1 MALIFGNTPTWIGSY
16 PIEGFAFNEGIVVSC
31 NPLGTGVGTARS
43 RIICKSSGVA
53 IIVAPRSAEVS
64 RTWYCRND
72 AVTTAG
78 SITGLT
84 TSAFSSTGWF
94 VPTLGQLQ
102 TGYSCRSFWD
112 SYSSHSA
119 WTSTVY
125 NSGNAFFVL
134 FNDGFACSGAVTN
147 TYTLGVRAFRCVTY

>member
-1 MALIFGNTPTWIGSY
+1 MALIFGNTPTWIAGD
-16 PIEGFAFNEGIVVSC
+16 PINNFKWNEGIVVSC

-53 IIVAPRSAEVS
+53 IIVAPSSTEVT
-64 RTWYCRND
+64 RTWYCRED

-94 VPTLGQLQ
+94 VPCFGQLQ

-112 SYSSHSA
+112 SYSSTTYWS
-119 WTSTVY
+119 S
-125 NSGNAFFVL
+125 
-134 FNDGFACSGAVTN
+134 TN
-147 TYTLGVRAFRCVTY
+147 TNANLAAIVDFSNGYTGNSNKAYYFCVRAFRCVTY

>member
-1 MALIFGNTPTWIGSY
+1 MALIFGNTPTWIAGD
-16 PIEGFAFNEGIVVSC
+16 PINNFKWNEGIVVSC
-31 NPLGTGVGTARS
+31 NPLGTGVGTSRS

-53 IIVAPRSAEVS
+53 IIVAPISAEVG

-94 VPTLGQLQ
+94 VPCIGQLQ

-112 SYSSHSA
+112 SYSSTYYWS
-119 WTSTVY
+119 STECDS
-125 NSGNAFFVL
+125 NS
-134 FNDGFACSGAVTN
+134 ACSLNFANGFTYSFNKTN
-147 TYTLGVRAFRCVTY
+147 TRCVRAFRCVTY

>member
-1 MALIFGNTPTWIGSY
+1 MALIFGNTPTWIAGD
-16 PIEGFAFNEGIVVSC
+16 PINNFKWNEGYVVGICS
-31 NPLGTGVGTARS
+31 LGTAVGPGGS
-43 RIICKSSGVA
+43 RIICKCSGVA
-53 IIVAPRSAEVS
+53 IIVAPMSAEVS

-94 VPTLGQLQ
+94 VPCIGQLQ

-112 SYSSHSA
+112 SYSSTHYWSSTECNSSNA
-119 WTSTVY
+119 CSMYFNNGNTFNLSKTSTR
-125 NSGNAFFVL
+125 
-134 FNDGFACSGAVTN
+134 C
-147 TYTLGVRAFRCVTY
+147 VRAFRCVTY

>member
-1 MALIFGNTPTWIGSY
+1 MALIFGNTPTWITGD
-16 PIEGFAFNEGIVVSC
+16 PINNFKWNEGYVVGICS
-31 NPLGTGVGTARS
+31 LGTAVGPGGS
-43 RIICKSSGVA
+43 RIICKSSNVA
-53 IIVAPRSAEVS
+53 IIVAPMSAEVS
-64 RTWYCRND
+64 RSWYCRND

-112 SYSSHSA
+112 SYSSTGYWS
-119 WTSTVY
+119 STEFFANYACNVNFTNGAADFTNKT
-125 NSGNAFFVL
+125 NSY
-134 FNDGFACSGAVTN
+134 C
-147 TYTLGVRAFRCVTY
+147 VRAFRCVTY

>member
-1 MALIFGNTPTWIGSY
+1 MALIFGNTPTWIGSH

-31 NPLGTGVGTARS
+31 NPLGTGVGTACS

-53 IIVAPRSAEVS
+53 IIVAPISAEVAS
-64 RTWYCRND
+64 TWYCRDD

-94 VPTLGQLQ
+94 VPCIGQLQ

-112 SYSSHSA
+112 SYTSSTTYWS
-119 WTSTVY
+119 STEFG
-125 NSGNAFFVL
+125 SGDACVMT
-134 FNDGFACSGAVTN
+134 FNGGTTGGDGKT
-147 TYTLGVRAFRCVTY
+147 TTLCVRAFRCVTY

>member
-1 MALIFGNTPTWIGSY
+1 MALIFGNTPTWITGD
-16 PIEGFAFNEGIVVSC
+16 PINNFKWNEGYVVGICS
-31 NPLGTGVGTARS
+31 LGTAVGPGGS

-102 TGYSCRSFWD
+102 NPGYLCRSFWD
-112 SYSSHSA
+112 SYSSTLYWS
-119 WTSTVY
+119 STETFANGAYFVY
-125 NSGNAFFVL
+125 F
-134 FNDGFACSGAVTN
+134 TN
-147 TYTLGVRAFRCVTY
+147 GTAYGTNKTYTGCVRAFRCVTY

>member
-1 MALIFGNTPTWIGSY
+1 MALIFGNTPTWIGSH

-53 IIVAPRSAEVS
+53 IIVAPISAEVS

-84 TSAFSSTGWF
+84 TSAYSSTGWF

-112 SYSSHSA
+112 SYSSTNYWSSTEL
-119 WTSTVY
+119 TSTTACGMVFL
-125 NSGNAFFVL
+125 NGATGNITKTSTT
-134 FNDGFACSGAVTN
+134 C
-147 TYTLGVRAFRCVTY
+147 VRAFRCVTY

>member
-1 MALIFGNTPTWIGSY
+1 MALIFGNTPTWITGD
-16 PIEGFAFNEGIVVSC
+16 PINNFKWNEGYVVGICS
-31 NPLGTGVGTARS
+31 LGTAVGPGGS

-84 TSAFSSTGWF
+84 TSVFSSTGWF

-102 TGYSCRSFWD
+102 NPGYLCRSFWD
-112 SYSSHSA
+112 SYSSTCFWSSTEYNANSA
-119 WTSTVY
+119 YSVCFS
-125 NSGNAFFVL
+125 NGNAGSYSEGITF
-134 FNDGFACSGAVTN
+134 C
-147 TYTLGVRAFRCVTY
+147 VRAFRCVTY

>member
-1 MALIFGNTPTWIGSY
+1 MALIFGNTPTWITGT
-16 PIEGFAFNEGIVVSC
+16 PDGFAFNEGLSISC
-31 NPLGTGVGTARS
+31 NPLGTAVGPGGS

-94 VPTLGQLQ
+94 LPCIGQLQ
-102 TGYSCRSFWD
+102 NPGYLCRSFWGSFSSEIHWSNTSFNSNEGCLVCLQNGIT
-112 SYSSHSA
+112 SYLDK
-119 WTSTVY
+119 TSTV
-125 NSGNAFFVL
+125 
-134 FNDGFACSGAVTN
+134 C
-147 TYTLGVRAFRCVTY
+147 VRAFRCVTY

>member
-1 MALIFGNTPTWIGSY
+1 MALIFGNTPTWITGD
-16 PIEGFAFNEGIVVSC
+16 PINNFKWNEGYVVGICS
-31 NPLGTGVGTARS
+31 LGTAVGPGGS
-43 RIICKSSGVA
+43 RIICKSSNVA

-94 VPTLGQLQ
+94 VPCIGQLQ

-112 SYSSHSA
+112 SYSSAFYWS
-119 WTSTVY
+119 STEK
-125 NSGNAFFVL
+125 NA
-134 FNDGFACSGAVTN
+134 GYACSVNFTTGTAHLSPKN
-147 TYTLGVRAFRCVTY
+147 NPACVRAFRCVTY

>member
-1 MALIFGNTPTWIGSY
+1 MALIFGNTPTWIAGD
-16 PIEGFAFNEGIVVSC
+16 PINNFKWNEGIVVSC

-43 RIICKSSGVA
+43 RIICKCSGVA
-53 IIVAPRSAEVS
+53 IIVAPISAEVS

-94 VPTLGQLQ
+94 VPCIGQLQ

-112 SYSSHSA
+112 SYSSTYYWS
-119 WTSTVY
+119 STEDYSTDACVV
-125 NSGNAFFVL
+125 NFT
-134 FNDGFACSGAVTN
+134 DGTTNNGSKAVTRC
-147 TYTLGVRAFRCVTY
+147 VRAFRCVTY

>member
-1 MALIFGNTPTWIGSY
+1 MALIFGNTPTWIAGDPNNFKWSEGYVVGICSLGS
-16 PIEGFAFNEGIVVSC
+16 A
-31 NPLGTGVGTARS
+31 VGPGGS

-53 IIVAPRSAEVS
+53 IIVAPISAEVG
-64 RTWYCRND
+64 RTWYCRDD

-94 VPTLGQLQ
+94 VPCFGQLQ

-112 SYSSHSA
+112 SYSSTTYWS
-119 WTSTVY
+119 S
-125 NSGNAFFVL
+125 
-134 FNDGFACSGAVTN
+134 TN
-147 TYTLGVRAFRCVTY
+147 TNANLAGIVDFSNGYTGNSNKAYYLCVRAFRCVTY

>member
-112 SYSSHSA
+112 SYSSTTYWS
-119 WTSTVY
+119 STECNCPY
-125 NSGNAFFVL
+125 
-134 FNDGFACSGAVTN
+134 ACSVNFGNGIAYFANKTF
-147 TYTLGVRAFRCVTY
+147 TYCVRAFRCVTY

>member
-1 MALIFGNTPTWIGSY
+1 MALIFGNTPTWITGD
-16 PIEGFAFNEGIVVSC
+16 PINNFKWNEGYVVGICS
-31 NPLGTGVGTARS
+31 LGTAVGPGGS

-112 SYSSHSA
+112 SYSSTNYWS
-119 WTSTVY
+119 STDSNVY
-125 NSGNAFFVL
+125 NACPVNFTNGTTTIHNKAFSF
-134 FNDGFACSGAVTN
+134 C
-147 TYTLGVRAFRCVTY
+147 VRAFRCVTY

>member
-1 MALIFGNTPTWIGSY
+1 MALIFGNTPTWIGSH

-31 NPLGTGVGTARS
+31 NPLGTGVGTACS

-53 IIVAPRSAEVS
+53 IIVAPISAEVAS
-64 RTWYCRND
+64 TWYCRDD

-94 VPTLGQLQ
+94 VPCIGQLQ

-112 SYSSHSA
+112 SYYSAYYWSSTQFS
-119 WTSTVY
+119 SPY
-125 NSGNAFFVL
+125 GCPMFFV
-134 FNDGFACSGAVTN
+134 NGTTTISCKTN
-147 TYTLGVRAFRCVTY
+147 TVCVRAFRCVTY